1 MRDGM
6 KFEGGCLVKGPG
18 EVILI
23 HKQDVKFLDPPPA
36 KTKKAENEKHDQ
48 MIRLILESGFTLGL
62 NSPEEMFLVVEDG
75 LAIGIFRS
83 LAEIHN
89 YVRKGY
95 PATDIKKH
103 KADMLANGRPE
114 DFHKLP
120 VVIREDWDNLPEEL
134 RQRIREEGVDAAEFR
149 MVVETTCGKEV
160 IHPSAKFHA
169 KPIKPAKT
177 EEERELE
184 FKRHLLYIN
193 DTGFEVNGIGDD
205 EICIEVDS
213 AHVIGPFPSL
223 ALVCQYLEEEHHL
236 ADIQFIRDKG
246 NSTSH

>member
-1 MRDGM
+1 MRHGM
-6 KFEGGCLVKGPG
+6 KFEGGRLVKEPAA
-18 EVILI
+18 VIVI
-23 HKQDVKFLDPPPA
+23 RKQDVEFLHPPPA
-36 KTKKAENEKHDQ
+36 KTKKAENERQEQ
-48 MIRLILESGFTLGL
+48 MTRFIMENGFGLGL
-62 NSPEEMFLVVEDG
+62 NGREERFLVVEDG

-89 YVRKGY
+89 YVQKGY
-95 PATDIKKH
+95 PADDIKRH
-103 KADMLANGRPE
+103 KANMLASGRPE
-114 DFHKLP
+114 DFHKIP
-120 VVIREDWDNLPEEL
+120 AVIREDWDNLPEEL
-134 RQRIREEGVDAAEFR
+134 RRRIQEEGVDAAEFR

-193 DTGFEVNGIGDD
+193 NLGFEVNALGDD

-213 AHVIGPFPSL
+213 SHMIGPFATL
-223 ALVCQYLEEEHHL
+223 ASVCQYLQEGHHL
-236 ADIQFIRDKG
+236 VDIQFIRDKG
-246 NSTSH
+246 NSTTH